1 MSEKR
6 LAKMDGAKLVK
17 NSGRGYEKGD
27 AKLPPF
33 LIDYKETP
41 KSFTLNWAAW
51 RKHANDAWDQG
62 HQEPVIVVVL
72 TEATLAIVDW
82 EILKSMTKAY
92 NYVMDNELW
101 DEVEDG

>member
-17 NSGRGYEKGD
+17 NSGRGFEKGD

-41 KSFTLNWAAW
+41 KSFTLNYKAW
-51 RKHANDAWDQG
+51 KKHADDAWDQG
-62 HQEPVIVVVL
+62 HQEPLIVVTL
-72 TEATLAIVDW
+72 TETSLAIIDW
-82 EILKSMTKAY
+82 EMLKPMIKAY
-92 NYVMDNELW
+92 NHANKFDLW
-101 DEVEDG
+101 SDIDG